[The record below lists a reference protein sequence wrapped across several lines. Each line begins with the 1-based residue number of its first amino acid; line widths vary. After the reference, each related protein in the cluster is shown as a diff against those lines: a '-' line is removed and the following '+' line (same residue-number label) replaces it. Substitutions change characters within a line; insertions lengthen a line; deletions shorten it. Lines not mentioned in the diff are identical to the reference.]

1 MNAQERYAEVAA
13 RYGLKN
19 PSRKNVTGM
28 PLGEGFTPYKQ
39 RNQTGPELV
48 AGLGSLFGGEGPES
62 LGTMVNIPGADFRPG
77 GRRASIR
84 DLSKNLD
91 FKSKGALESYIK
103 DISEQTMGYEDLS
116 IPVEGLVPDEG
127 GLFGGGGPFLTPS
140 GQQFGFG
147 DDISGMR
154 EAYDIIQDNAVLP
167 RFDQGEGTG
176 NKKQENIL
184 EAEAAEIEA
193 LLGNDP
199 VFDDPM
205 SDIAALVEEAQKV
218 STKLTPT
225 EEETRLGI
233 DPPEETV
240 FTGSGRGEINEKPGE
255 RKAYL
260 SNLSDEEKDQVVENS
275 FAAAMSDYNES
286 AGKAPPK
293 ENESKKDALARYKKE
308 FEEATGIDASGKV
321 DKSRALMAFGLALMK
336 NKGGNFLE
344 ELADAGEKAMPYV
357 DKARSEAKA
366 AQLSAGNYALVQQKS
381 DVTAERAAIAASAKF
396 KKDMYL
402 KWYDSSLKREENLLK
417 SKLTIKE
424 QMAEAK
430 AAGKDFTKVDG
441 RTYAVGQ
448 GSAASWEVKYVYDS
462 TDPNGGFLL
471 KPENA
476 IKKHIQGRE
485 GVTDARELITG
496 LRGAAAEIAEGGGS
510 QAFVYDK
517 LLSFGKAVMPATY
530 LTGQPTNVE
539 DYDKGVKSILAEFKR
554 FLTQETGNGI
564 SNKDVEIWEKDL
576 MGNLQLF
583 SNLDATN
590 AALDK
595 LDRIFYR
602 KEAEFDGALEE
613 LLDPTN
619 HEQSTRAEILRKFGT
634 YEDLQGQGDLVFVD
648 GKIQRVGN

>member
-1 MNAQERYAEVAA
+1 MAGMPTQEELFDLYR
-13 RYGLKN
+13 KN
-19 PSRKNVTGM
+19 NPVRRNVTGM

-39 RNQTGPELV
+39 KDQTGSELV
-48 AGLGSLFGGEGPES
+48 TGLESLFNAEGPDALGTMISIPGYNGGLGSGRLNAINSMGLDS
-62 LGTMVNIPGADFRPG
+62 GTRQDYLKRSMGSD
-77 GRRASIR
+77 
-84 DLSKNLD
+84 DLNV
-91 FKSKGALESYIK
+91 FV
-103 DISEQTMGYEDLS
+103 EDLLQDDPGVVS
-116 IPVEGLVPDEG
+116 
-127 GLFGGGGPFLTPS
+127 GGGNLISPS
-140 GQQFGFG
+140 GVQFRVG
-147 DDISGMR
+147 DGEDISGMEKAYR
-154 EAYDIIQDNAVLP
+154 EIQDNAILP
-167 RFDQGEGTG
+167 RFDQGAGTG
-176 NKKQENIL
+176 NKRQEKIL
-184 EAEAAEIEA
+184 DAEAAEIEA

-205 SDIAALVEEAQKV
+205 SDIAALIEEAQKV
-218 STKLTPT
+218 STELTPT

-240 FTGSGRGEINEKPGE
+240 FTGGGRGEINEKPGD

-260 SNLSDEEKDQVVENS
+260 SNLSDGEKDQVIEDS

-321 DKSRALMAFGLALMK
+321 DKSRALMAFGLALMN
-336 NKGGNFLE
+336 NKGGNILA
-344 ELADAGEKAMPYV
+344 ELGVAGEKAMPYI

-366 AQLSAGNYALVQQKS
+366 AQLAAGNYALVQQRA
-381 DVTAERAAIAASAKF
+381 DVTAERAAIASSAKF

-417 SKLTIKE
+417 SKLTIEE
-424 QMAEAK
+424 QMAEAT

>member
-1 MNAQERYAEVAA
+1 
-13 RYGLKN
+13 
-19 PSRKNVTGM
+19 
-28 PLGEGFTPYKQ
+28 
-39 RNQTGPELV
+39 
-48 AGLGSLFGGEGPES
+48 
-62 LGTMVNIPGADFRPG
+62 
-77 GRRASIR
+77 
-84 DLSKNLD
+84 
-91 FKSKGALESYIK
+91 
-103 DISEQTMGYEDLS
+103 
-116 IPVEGLVPDEG
+116 
-127 GLFGGGGPFLTPS
+127 
-140 GQQFGFG
+140 
-147 DDISGMR
+147 
-154 EAYDIIQDNAVLP
+154 
-167 RFDQGEGTG
+167 
-176 NKKQENIL
+176 
-184 EAEAAEIEA
+184 
-193 LLGNDP
+193 
-199 VFDDPM
+199 
-205 SDIAALVEEAQKV
+205 
-218 STKLTPT
+218 
-225 EEETRLGI
+225 
-233 DPPEETV
+233 
-240 FTGSGRGEINEKPGE
+240 
-255 RKAYL
+255 
-260 SNLSDEEKDQVVENS
+260 
-275 FAAAMSDYNES
+275 
-286 AGKAPPK
+286 
-293 ENESKKDALARYKKE
+293 
-308 FEEATGIDASGKV
+308 
-321 DKSRALMAFGLALMK
+321 
-336 NKGGNFLE
+336 
-344 ELADAGEKAMPYV
+344 MPYV

-417 SKLTIKE
+417 SKLTIEE
-424 QMAEAK
+424 QMAEAT